1 MKSSRWI
8 PFNYLPSYVEYYSS
22 GDMHHII
29 YASDSGQIAG
39 TGYNISQPNTAF
51 LNTYYQIP
59 ENNSH
64 VKIVTA
70 NAEKDGSFFATFN
83 KNGQNVYIG
92 NLTKTSPHK
101 IILRYDN
108 LTVISAV
115 KWRPGT
121 I

>member
-39 TGYNISQPNTAF
+39 TGYNISQPNTAY

-59 ENNSH
+59 ENYSH

-70 NAEKDGSFFATFN
+70 NVEKMDHFL
-83 KNGQNVYIG
+83 QL
-92 NLTKTSPHK
+92 LTKMGKMCT
-101 IILRYDN
+101 
-108 LTVISAV
+108 
-115 KWRPGT
+115 
-121 I
+121 